1 MPNNKK
7 WDSKKSNKGSK
18 SSKTGKSKSEL
29 DTTKVEGKVRSGG
42 NNDISWY
49 SRSQQMVIDA
59 SNLSYSSI
67 LGAKLERDPINWA
80 DAQTE
85 IAIPSIPGI
94 MEFRWQPAI
103 NLSATADSTINV
115 AANRMYSFVRHANS
129 GHANYESSDLM
140 LYILAMDSLYSL
152 HAMGVR
158 AYGIARYYQM
168 LNRYVPDELLN
179 ACGFDHD
186 IIYNLADF
194 RLFLNS
200 TALKLSALAVPAE
213 FDYFKRHVWLSS
225 GVYTDSPYE
234 KSQLYVFT
242 PRALWKFDNTA
253 SELGGLLKVENIRTE
268 ADHTPVTFARYQEL
282 VNSFGAQLYAD
293 EDTNIMSGDI
303 LKAYGNEGVIRIGL
317 ISEDYQV
324 VPEFNYEVLSQI
336 QNMNIRDI
344 AADAVG
350 TVHNGTIFQDD
361 NKLFFSPHLVHHDT
375 LGNNGYKMFTVHG
388 DRPTA
393 EETMIA
399 SRLTFMTEDKGD
411 YEEFTSVGSEWVTK
425 AVIYSKAWCFDS
437 LKVNYE
443 FKSITYTLDSLNI
456 VLDFFHVGDN
466 TVDEESV
473 LELNGDIMEMLS
485 VTKFQMHP
493 IFEVYTPKY
502 SSTTPATTEY
512 WFRDYL
518 GDVDTFTQVTRSTL
532 RKMHDA
538 ALLSLLHVDGAYRR

>member
-18 SSKTGKSKSEL
+18 FSKTDKSKSEL
-29 DTTKVEGKVRSGG
+29 DTTKVEGRVRSGG

-80 DAQTE
+80 DGQTE

-268 ADHTPVTFARYQEL
+268 ADHTPVTFARYQQL
-282 VNSFGAQLYAD
+282 VNSFGAQLFAD

-317 ISEDYQV
+317 IPEDYQV

-344 AADAVG
+344 AAEAVG
-350 TVHNGTIFQDD
+350 TVNNGTIFQDD
-361 NKLFFSPHLVHHDT
+361 NKLFFNPHLVHHDT

-399 SRLTFMTEDKGD
+399 SRLTFMTEDKGE

-456 VLDFFHVGDN
+456 VLDFFHVGDS
-466 TVDEESV
+466 TVEEESV
-473 LELNGDIMEMLS
+473 LKLNGDIMEMLS

-502 SSTTPATTEY
+502 SSITPATTEY